1 MTIITRRFVAIL
13 VACALLLC
21 GVCAGAEESDGWRI
35 SNDMTVDPALLHELL
50 ERLCPGWLLRYEV
63 EKAGVLLDAI
73 EPSLTV
79 AGDGLQL
86 DVDLN
91 GKRTLSI
98 GGMRTEDGVVI
109 ASTLFP
115 SYVISVSTKKLTEI
129 TSDIAPM
136 IARPKTGAKDAAP
149 EAPEAAP
156 ASEAAP
162 DSGETASSGAPE
174 DDSDESLPVGEMS
187 QYISVT
193 EPESGAY
200 QVNGVSYD
208 VRRTYGLDCDGLV
221 GLWNTLV
228 DWVFANKGI
237 AALIDIAK
245 KAELGI
251 NVEQVRN
258 LVPAES
264 LPRLSATIYSSNTT
278 ADRYITA
285 TATSNNGEKI
295 YAEAEFQVT
304 EDAVTAKI
312 AAPPLP
318 LDIDFAARRDNGFR
332 AELEVRGKEPLLYA
346 TFNSQEGS
354 KGRLELV
361 AGGSFLGTDY
371 ELVPY
376 DASGEGLRLTASLYY
391 TDERN
396 PLFREEFALEPRGV
410 LTLDF
415 NNAEK
420 TVVPITSLINVGNG
434 YLVGFLMDVA
444 FNGIGGLLDAATG
457 VQTELKKLPE
467 APAPTAEPR
476 A

>member
-1 MTIITRRFVAIL
+1 MSNIMKRFIAVL
-13 VACALLLC
+13 VACTLLLC
-21 GVCAGAEESDGWRI
+21 CVCAGAEESDGWRM

-50 ERLCPGWLLRYEV
+50 ERLCPGWLLRHEA
-63 EKAGVLLDAI
+63 ERTGVLLDAI

-115 SYVISVSTKKLTEI
+115 SYVISVSTKKLSEI

-136 IARPKTGAKDAAP
+136 VARPKADDKDT
-149 EAPEAAP
+149 EAAP
-156 ASEAAP
+156 APESEPDGGEAAP
-162 DSGETASSGAPE
+162 SGASK
-174 DDSDESLPVGEMS
+174 DDPDESLPVGEMS
-187 QYISVT
+187 RYITVT
-193 EPESGAY
+193 EPESVEY

-208 VRRTYGLDCDGLV
+208 VMRTYSLDCDGLV

-237 AALIDIAK
+237 AALMEIAN

-251 NVEQVRN
+251 DAERVRA
-258 LVPAES
+258 LVPVES
-264 LPRLSATIYSSNTT
+264 LPRLSATCYSSNTT

-285 TATSNNGEKI
+285 NATSNSGEKI
-295 YAEAEFQVT
+295 YGEAEFQVT
-304 EDAVTAKI
+304 GEAVTAKI
-312 AAPPLP
+312 AVPPLP
-318 LDIDFAARRDNGFR
+318 LDIDFAARRENGFR
-332 AELEVRGKEPLLYA
+332 AELDVRGKEPLLYA
-346 TFNSQEGS
+346 TFNSDEGS
-354 KGRLELV
+354 KGRLEIV
-361 AGGSFLGTDY
+361 AFGNYLGTDY
-371 ELVPY
+371 ELAPY

-391 TDERN
+391 TDERS

-415 NNAEK
+415 NDAEK

-444 FNGIGGLLDAATG
+444 FNGIGGLLDAATS
-457 VQTELKKLPE
+457 VQTELKKIPE
-467 APAPTAEPR
+467 APAPTAEPKP
-476 A
+476 

>member
-1 MTIITRRFVAIL
+1 MSNIMRRFVAVL

-21 GVCAGAEESDGWRI
+21 CVCAGAEESDGWRM

-50 ERLCPGWLLRYEV
+50 ERLCPGWLLRFEV
-63 EKAGVLLDAI
+63 EKAGVVLDAI

-115 SYVISVSTKKLTEI
+115 SYVISVSTKKLSEI

-136 IARPKTGAKDAAP
+136 VARPKTGDQDT
-149 EAPEAAP
+149 EAAP
-156 ASEAAP
+156 APEPEPDGGEAAP
-162 DSGETASSGAPE
+162 SGTSEDASN
-174 DDSDESLPVGEMS
+174 ESLPVGEMS

-237 AALIDIAK
+237 AALMDIAK

-285 TATSNNGEKI
+285 TATSNSGEKI

-304 EDAVTAKI
+304 EEAVTAKI
-312 AAPPLP
+312 AVPPLP
-318 LDIDFAARRDNGFR
+318 LDIDFAARRENGFR
-332 AELEVRGKEPLLYA
+332 AELDVRGKEPLLYV
-346 TFNSQEGS
+346 TFNSDEGS
-354 KGRLELV
+354 KGRLEIV
-361 AGGSFLGTDY
+361 AFGNYLGTDY
-371 ELVPY
+371 ELAPY

-396 PLFREEFALEPRGV
+396 PLFREEFAIEPRGV

-415 NNAEK
+415 NDAEK

-434 YLVGFLMDVA
+434 YLVGFLMDIA
-444 FNGIGGLLDAATG
+444 FNGIGGLLDAATS

-467 APAPTAEPR
+467 APAPTAGSQP
-476 A
+476 